1 MKIKKSVLVLLIVT
15 MTTMTGVTA
24 FAAGNTTLGTTK
36 PKENLSTQ
44 LKNLQA
50 IQQAEVIRKA
60 TRITNTATRQERQ
73 QIKVLYTQMRVI
85 EQTNHGIYKQILI
98 KRKQTRGYI
107 KQVRQGKI
115 IYTNAQFAQI
125 GILSDTLVTNVQS
138 IASCTNVIKNDEIA
152 VKASAKAKDYSSI
165 ITELTTMTSDRQARG
180 AELTKVNEDLDA
192 LLVVLA
198 QGQAVATPLQPSTTT
213 TSGN

>member
-1 MKIKKSVLVLLIVT
+1 MKIKKSILALLIVT

-24 FAAGNTTLGTTK
+24 FAAGTTTLGTAK
-36 PKENLSTQ
+36 SKESLGTQ
-44 LKNLQA
+44 LNNLQA
-50 IQQAEVIRKA
+50 IQQAEVTKRA
-60 TRITNTATRQERQ
+60 ARTANTATRQERR
-73 QIKVLYTQMRVI
+73 QIKVLYIQMRVI

-115 IYTNAQFAQI
+115 IYTDAQFAQI
-125 GILSDTLVTNVQS
+125 GILADTLVSNVQS
-138 IASCTNVIKNDEIA
+138 IVSCTNVIKNDEIA

-180 AELTKVNEDLDA
+180 AAFTKVNEDLDA
-192 LLVVLA
+192 LLAVLL
-198 QGQAVATPLQPSTTT
+198 QGQAIAPSSQPSTTA
-213 TSGN
+213 TSSN